1 METLVADVLIRDIDP
16 EMKRLIEERARDHAR
31 NLSDEVKSLIQKGLN
46 VPEPDLKMGT
56 WLSSLVPP
64 EYRGDDLVFEYRGPG
79 SPPPDFE

>member
-1 METLVADVLIRDIDP
+1 MADVLIRDIDP

-56 WLSSLVPP
+56 WLTSLVPP
-64 EYRGDDLVFEYRGPG
+64 EYRGDDLVFEVPG
-79 SPPPDFE
+79 GDVTPPDFK